1 MGKRA
6 KGDACVLPATRAV
19 LQRTRECG
27 WLTLFED
34 RLAWAPDRRVG
45 SCVHYFCNVMAVHTP
60 VRAVVVHDALRA
72 TPEVYVC
79 EMPTEHAA
87 LAAHLRARP
96 ECAPRRKP
104 AVRGTLACRGV
115 VLQGDRG
122 SLTVRPRLLEWDPVT
137 PGLKARTLSLDAIE
151 DVHASSSTALELCV
165 RDGPAWELRFQ
176 EAADAARV
184 AWLLR
189 VPNDSPPKK

>member
-1 MGKRA
+1 M
-6 KGDACVLPATRAV
+6 
-19 LQRTRECG
+19 
-27 WLTLFED
+27 
-34 RLAWAPDRRVG
+34 
-45 SCVHYFCNVMAVHTP
+45 HHFCNVMAVHTP
-60 VRAVVVHDALRA
+60 ARAVVVHDALRA

-87 LAAHLRARP
+87 LAAHLHARR
-96 ECAPRRKP
+96 APRRKQ
-104 AVRGTLACRGV
+104 GTLACRGV

-122 SLTVRPRLLEWDPVT
+122 SLTVRPRVLEWDPLT

-176 EAADAARV
+176 DAADAARV

-189 VPNDSPPKK
+189 VPNASPLKKK